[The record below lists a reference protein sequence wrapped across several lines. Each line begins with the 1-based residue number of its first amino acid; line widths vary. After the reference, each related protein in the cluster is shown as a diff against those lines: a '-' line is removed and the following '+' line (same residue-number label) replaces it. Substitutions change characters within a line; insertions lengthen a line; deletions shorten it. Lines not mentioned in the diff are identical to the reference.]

1 MGGNNMENLYTIRL
15 TETQLGKLEEL
26 LDVKVEMV
34 AEGDYEIDD
43 DVPQAEEQ
51 AFWQALLDKVDNAT
65 DESLELG
72 IV

>member
-1 MGGNNMENLYTIRL
+1 
-15 TETQLGKLEEL
+15 
-26 LDVKVEMV
+26 MV

>member
-1 MGGNNMENLYTIRL
+1 MVGNNMENLYTIRL